1 VQLQQVVLN
10 LILNACD
17 AMRENEPG
25 DRQVVVM
32 TTQCDEGVQLSVEDV
47 GTGIAPDQLS
57 TVFEPFV
64 TTKTAGLGLG
74 LALCRSIVHAH
85 DGQLTAENNAGRGVT
100 FRCTLPLPDR
110 VEELTESTM
119 NGRGV

>member
-1 VQLQQVVLN
+1 
-10 LILNACD
+10 
-17 AMRENEPG
+17 
-25 DRQVVVM
+25 
-32 TTQCDEGVQLSVEDV
+32 VQLSVEDV